1 MDKELE
7 KINKSVC
14 LQKGMNERVG
24 KAIINSLFKQY
35 KEVAGETDIHDPS
48 TIKNFRI
55 INFGLF
61 YSTADRIKWKRDAK
75 GLKYEH

>member
-7 KINKSVC
+7 KINKSIC
-14 LQKGMNERVG
+14 LQKGIDERVG
-24 KAIINSLFKQY
+24 KAIINALFQQF
-35 KEVAGETDIHDPS
+35 KEVASETDIHNPE

-61 YSTADRIKWKRDAK
+61 YSTADRIKRK
-75 GLKYEH
+75 KYARNLDK